1 MSSAAAAV
9 EKTATKSKVGKKFY
23 QTEGFH
29 SFLLLLP
36 YGLLFFTFILLPIII
51 AIGLS
56 FTYFDVINTPKFA
69 GLTNYITLFT
79 GDEVFMKYVLPNT
92 VLYAIVVGIGGY
104 VLSFIM
110 AWILAQVTPRA
121 RTLYALAMYTPS
133 MAGQIMI
140 QVIWKT
146 IFSGDQSG
154 LANAWLQKLGFINQP
169 IQWLISSDYFM
180 QIMIFISL
188 WSSMGIGFLS
198 MLSGIMN
205 IDQELYEA
213 AYVDGIKNRA
223 QEIIY
228 ITVPSMKPQ
237 MLFGAVMSIVNA
249 FNMGWIGVALAGAN
263 PTPDYSGQLIANH
276 IDDYAVVRYEMGYAA
291 AVSVALLALVWVCS
305 KVANTLFTEKE
316 EY

>member
-1 MSSAAAAV
+1 MAKKKQMAPEGIV
-9 EKTATKSKVGKKFY
+9 FRKSHKKL
-23 QTEGFH
+23 TDTDGFKGMV
-29 SFLLLLP
+29 LLLP
-36 YGLLFFTFILLPIII
+36 YAVLFTAFILLPVII

-56 FTYFDVINTPKFA
+56 FTYFDVVNTPRFA
-69 GLTNYITLFT
+69 GLNNYITLLT

-92 VLYAIVVGIGGY
+92 ILYAIVVGIGGY
-104 VLSFIM
+104 ILSFLM

-133 MAGQIMI
+133 MTGQLMI
-140 QVIWKT
+140 TLIWKT
-146 IFSGDQSG
+146 VFSGDQSG
-154 LANAWLQKLGFINQP
+154 LANAWLSQLGLISQP
-169 IQWLISSDYFM
+169 IQWLVQSDYFM
-180 QIMIFISL
+180 QIMILVSL

-213 AYVDGIKNRA
+213 AYVDGLRNRA

-249 FNMGWIGVALAGAN
+249 FNMGWIGVSLAGAN

-276 IDDYAVVRYEMGYAA
+276 IDDYAYLRYEMGYASA
-291 AVSVALLALVWVCS
+291 ISVALLALVWICS
-305 KVANTLFTEKE
+305 QVANKLFTEKDE
-316 EY
+316 F

>member
-1 MSSAAAAV
+1 MAA
-9 EKTATKSKVGKKFY
+9 EGKKKKLFE
-23 QTEGFH
+23 TEGFH
-29 SFLLLLP
+29 SFVLLLP
-36 YGLLFFTFILLPIII
+36 YGALFFTFILLPIMV

-56 FTYFDVINTPKFA
+56 FTYFDVIRTPRFA
-69 GLTNYITLFT
+69 GMNNYITLLT

-92 VLYAIVVGIGGY
+92 ILYAIVVGIGGY

-133 MAGQIMI
+133 MVGPLMI
-140 QVIWKT
+140 QNIWKV
-146 IFSGDQSG
+146 IFSGDQNG
-154 LANAWLQKLGFINQP
+154 YANSYMMKLGIIEQP

-180 QIMIFISL
+180 TIMIFVSL
-188 WSSMGIGFLS
+188 WSSMGVGFLS

-228 ITVPSMKPQ
+228 ITIPSMKPQ

-276 IDDYAVVRYEMGYAA
+276 IDDFAYVRYEMGYAT
-291 AVSVALLALVWVCS
+291 AVSVALLALVWICS
-305 KVANTLFTEKE
+305 KVANNLFTEKD

>member
-9 EKTATKSKVGKKFY
+9 EKTATKSKGGKKFY
-23 QTEGFH
+23 QTEGFR

-36 YGLLFFTFILLPIII
+36 YGLLFFTFILLPILI

-56 FTYFDVINTPKFA
+56 FTYFDVINMPKFA

-133 MAGQIMI
+133 LSGQIMI

-263 PTPDYSGQLIANH
+263 PTPDYSG
-276 IDDYAVVRYEMGYAA
+276 
-291 AVSVALLALVWVCS
+291 
-305 KVANTLFTEKE
+305 
-316 EY
+316 

>member
-1 MSSAAAAV
+1 MAL
-9 EKTATKSKVGKKFY
+9 KKAKNT
-23 QTEGFH
+23 QIAKNKKNITHTEGFH
-29 SFLLLLP
+29 SFLLILP
-36 YGLLFFTFILLPIII
+36 YALLFFTFILLPIIVAI
-51 AIGLS
+51 ALG
-56 FTYFDVINTPKFA
+56 FTYFDVINTPTFA
-69 GLTNYITLFT
+69 GMSNFITLFT

-92 VLYAIVVGIGGY
+92 ILYAIVVGIGGY
-104 VLSFIM
+104 VLSFLM
-110 AWILAQVTPRA
+110 AWILAQVTPRF
-121 RTLYALAMYTPS
+121 RTVYALAMYTPS
-133 MAGQIMI
+133 MVGALFIQI
-140 QVIWKT
+140 VWKT

-154 LANAWLQKLGFINQP
+154 LLNAYLQKFGIIDQP
-169 IQWLISSDYFM
+169 IQWLISADYFM
-180 QIMIFISL
+180 LIMIFVSL

-263 PTPDYSGQLIANH
+263 PTPEYSGQLIANH
-276 IDDYAVVRYEMGYAA
+276 IDDFAFVRYEMGYAA
-291 AVSVALLALVWVCS
+291 SICVALLALVWLCS
-305 KVANTLFTEKE
+305 KVANKLFTEKD

>member
-1 MSSAAAAV
+1 MAEV
-9 EKTATKSKVGKKFY
+9 VGKKRFY
-23 QTEGFH
+23 QKDGFR
-29 SFLLLLP
+29 SFGLLFP
-36 YGLLFFTFILLPIII
+36 YGLLFFGFILLPIII
-51 AIGLS
+51 AVGLS

-69 GLTNYITLFT
+69 GLDNYITLLT
-79 GDEVFMKYVLPNT
+79 GDEVFMKFVLPNT
-92 VLYAIVVGIGGY
+92 ILYAIVVGVGGY

-121 RTLYALAMYTPS
+121 RTIYALAMYTPS
-133 MAGQIMI
+133 MVGMLMI

-154 LANAWLQKLGFINQP
+154 LANAYLQKLGIISQP

-180 QIMIFISL
+180 QIMIFVSL

-213 AYVDGIKNRA
+213 AYVDGIRNRA

-228 ITVPSMKPQ
+228 ITIPSMKPQ

-263 PTPDYSGQLIANH
+263 PTPDYAGQLIANH
-276 IDDYAVVRYEMGYAA
+276 IDDYAFIRYEMGYAS
-291 AVSVALLALVWVCS
+291 AVSVALLCLVWLCS
-305 KVANTLFTEKE
+305 RVANNLFTEKE